1 MHIKT
6 AAITSK
12 LVRMKRVGVSAKNWS
27 QNLSNTKQETWK
39 SGSPLES
46 RLGYITFLHR
56 TPRPM
61 VPAAHCHP
69 SQSPLEVSALPI
81 TKILAKK
88 LFAMTRNTFSKTL
101 GPRLRCSRSR
111 MIQDGDSFV
120 ARTSC
125 SVNVKG
131 NEGGKTRSCF
141 KVIIGWR

>member
-1 MHIKT
+1 MHINT

-12 LVRMKRVGVSAKNWS
+12 LVRMKSAESWI
-27 QNLSNTKQETWK
+27 QNLSNTKQEIWK
-39 SGSPLES
+39 SGLPLDI
-46 RLGYITFLHR
+46 RLCCITFLHW

-61 VPAAHCHP
+61 VPSAHCHP

-120 ARTSC
+120 VRPSC
-125 SVNVKG
+125 RV
-131 NEGGKTRSCF
+131 T
-141 KVIIGWR
+141 